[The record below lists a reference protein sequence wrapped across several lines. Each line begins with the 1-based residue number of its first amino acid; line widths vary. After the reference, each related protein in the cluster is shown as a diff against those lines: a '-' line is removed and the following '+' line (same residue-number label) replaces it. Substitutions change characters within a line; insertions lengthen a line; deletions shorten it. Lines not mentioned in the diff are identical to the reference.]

1 MTTAQEVGKNFSQ
14 IATVQ
19 FHGIFRKKKPSQTK
33 QKVPLYNG
41 TFLLTMLQ
49 IDYTDY
55 SSSEN
60 HGDNVGNPNDVPSKY
75 DTQNRSKNFTFH
87 NSGNHATNQVC
98 NGNDAKNK
106 TENVT

>member
-1 MTTAQEVGKNFSQ
+1 MQRGSFMADF
-14 IATVQ
+14 A
-19 FHGIFRKKKPSQTK
+19 KKQSQTK

-60 HGDNVGNPNDVPSKY
+60 HGEDVRNPNDVPSKY
-75 DTQNRSKNFTFH
+75 DTQNRSKNLTVQ
-87 NSGNHATNQVC
+87 NSGNHTTNKACGWQ
-98 NGNDAKNK
+98 DAKNK
-106 TENVT
+106 AENVT